1 MPLLH
6 KTFSDDDDG
15 CSKGTGLKSLLMG
28 CEDVLCNPIINSTLY
43 SQIYIHN
50 ILFQVQQKDFLFM
63 ENKHS
68 IDIGNS

>member
-1 MPLLH
+1 
-6 KTFSDDDDG
+6 
-15 CSKGTGLKSLLMG
+15 MG
-28 CEDVLCNPIINSTLY
+28 CEDVLCNPIIKATLY